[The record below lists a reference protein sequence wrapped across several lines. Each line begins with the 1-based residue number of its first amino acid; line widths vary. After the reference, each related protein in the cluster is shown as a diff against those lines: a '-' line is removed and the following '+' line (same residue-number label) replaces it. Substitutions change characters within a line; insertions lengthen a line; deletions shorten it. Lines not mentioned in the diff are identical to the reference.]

1 MPPSLIPKN
10 CSSIISSSQSSCRTG
25 SIRVAQPLRSF
36 SVSAK
41 NHGRT
46 NLRRKLYEWLHGPG
60 EAFKEPMEGSPNY
73 LSAYDKKGNLKRAQ
87 FASPG
92 EPLPPA
98 TAMDLRPFPKNDSF
112 VSQAVTSEALRE
124 VVWEKIMKNG
134 LSVKEVSKEFGIE
147 MSRVG
152 AIVRLKEVEK
162 AWQRQGKRLAKPYS
176 RAVMDMLP
184 QTPYPSKNWNGVSN
198 PHESIND
205 LPVHAATQQQIFYP
219 TSESRQFTRA
229 DASRVFADGL
239 LPADLRVPHPELIE
253 DDRLR
258 LQGVGAK
265 DIAARAEE
273 RSRAAYEKKAA
284 ADELKRVREAAAVKV
299 VPGVRWDFKFREVSV
314 EAAGATGRGKDG
326 TGWRYG
332 VPLYDRRRG
341 EIKIPTKVI

>member
-134 LSVKEVSKEFGIE
+134 LSVKEVSKELGIE

-162 AWQRQGKRLAKPYS
+162 AWQRQVRLPHLFLYS
-176 RAVMDMLP
+176 F
-184 QTPYPSKNWNGVSN
+184 QTSLV
-198 PHESIND
+198 
-205 LPVHAATQQQIFYP
+205 T
-219 TSESRQFTRA
+219 
-229 DASRVFADGL
+229 
-239 LPADLRVPHPELIE
+239 
-253 DDRLR
+253 
-258 LQGVGAK
+258 K
-265 DIAARAEE
+265 D
-273 RSRAAYEKKAA
+273 
-284 ADELKRVREAAAVKV
+284 
-299 VPGVRWDFKFREVSV
+299 
-314 EAAGATGRGKDG
+314 
-326 TGWRYG
+326 
-332 VPLYDRRRG
+332 
-341 EIKIPTKVI
+341 